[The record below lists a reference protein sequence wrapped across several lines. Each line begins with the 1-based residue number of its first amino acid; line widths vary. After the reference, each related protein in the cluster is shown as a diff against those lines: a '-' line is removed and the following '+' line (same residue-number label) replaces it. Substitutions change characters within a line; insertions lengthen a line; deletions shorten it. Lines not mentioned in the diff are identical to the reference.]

1 MAREQSLIVLPFEDS
16 FVELSTALDSAT
28 VLVGSTEYPR
38 GRNVLS
44 EGRLRDFLA
53 NEVKVDV
60 ELDNEWMI
68 RVLDRCGLKRSDV
81 RLVVRT
87 FSKFLNLSYIAYLQP
102 LDDIEFG
109 KIEIEV
115 SRPTDI
121 YRDPL
126 RAIHT
131 NFSIDVYLT
140 LAIDKKSSATSLK
153 PWKKHTILAWVPFSF
168 LSKDDGVGLNVEKLD
183 DEVRSRR
190 RLPEKCATY
199 IESGGSPIE
208 CTRLNECSTLYV
220 DEKLIEKIRYVG
232 NTQAGRAFQ
241 RSVGVDLISDVI
253 MRSHSELT
261 RAENLELTI
270 NDLRDTVAGKVIRSF
285 LMKSQPRTGARL
297 TESDILSEVRTDPER
312 SIARAQSF
320 FSMRV
325 EMLKTFDGELGSYEI

>member
-1 MAREQSLIVLPFEDS
+1 MAREQSLIILPFEDS
-16 FVELSTALDSAT
+16 FVELSTSLDSAT
-28 VLVGSTEYPR
+28 VIVGSTEYPR

-44 EGRLRDFLA
+44 DGRLRDFLA
-53 NEVKVDV
+53 NDVKVDV
-60 ELDNEWMI
+60 ELDDEWMV
-68 RVLDRCGLKRSDV
+68 RVLDKCRLKRSDV

-87 FSKFLNLSYIAYLQP
+87 FSKFLNLSHVAFLQS
-102 LDDIEFG
+102 LDELHFG

-115 SRPTDI
+115 SRPIDTSC
-121 YRDPL
+121 DPL

-140 LAIDKKSSATSLK
+140 LATDMRSSVTSLK
-153 PWKKHTILAWVPFSF
+153 PWKKHTILAWAPFSF
-168 LSKDDGVGLNVEKLD
+168 LSKDDGVGLNIEKLD
-183 DEVRSRR
+183 DEMRSRR

-199 IESGGSPIE
+199 IESGGSPLE

-220 DEKLIEKIRYVG
+220 DEKLIEKIKYVG
-232 NTQAGRAFQ
+232 NSQAGRAFQ

-253 MRSHSELT
+253 MRSHSELA
-261 RAENLELTI
+261 RPENLELTM

-297 TESDILSEVRTDPER
+297 TESDILSEVRSDPER

-320 FSMRV
+320 FSMRA
-325 EMLKTFDGELGSYEI
+325 EMLRTFDGELGSYEI